1 MRVSGPGWN
10 TSAGL
15 LSIAETETIEVQA
28 IHIDK
33 LLEEIEALK
42 TRVTA
47 MGG

>member
-33 LLEEIEALK
+33 LLARIEGLE
-42 TRVTA
+42 TRLTA
-47 MGG
+47 AGL